1 MKREY
6 NMYKAGNSSCTC
18 SKRRLQEFKTF
29 IMGGLQK
36 QSKGLSFGNARMRSV
51 GLVIMLS

>member
-36 QSKGLSFGNARMRSV
+36 QSKGLSFGNARMRPV
-51 GLVIMLS
+51 GLVIMS